1 MRAGLSQLAAGD
13 LHQAAS
19 SFRQALA
26 LKPDLADAHSHLGV
40 ALQAL
45 DRHDEALQHCE
56 TAFALQPDDVGVLN
70 NFGNALLALDR
81 PQEAIARYEQALAL
95 APQLAEPCE
104 SRECAARGQTARGGA
119 PALPRGAGAQSG
131 FCQAHMISGIASK
144 RSTATARRSRAARK
158 ALAIE
163 PGYRRPHEPRQSPA
177 GAGSPRKRSKPTRRC
192 LRLLP
197 PMPARD

>member
-1 MRAGLSQLAAGD
+1 MSVRGPMIVGPSPYRVVITAAKPNPVNAALEANRLYEAGLSQLAAGD

-95 APQLAEPCE
+95 APQLAE
-104 SRECAARGQTARGGA
+104 S
-119 PALPRGAGAQSG
+119 
-131 FCQAHMISGIASK
+131 M
-144 RSTATARRSRAARK
+144 
-158 ALAIE
+158 
-163 PGYRRPHEPRQSPA
+163 
-177 GAGSPRKRSKPTRRC
+177 
-192 LRLLP
+192 
-197 PMPARD
+197 